1 MNRPESLEELT
12 HDASGWLWQK
22 LHNGHVQ
29 VTSAEAESVVKAKA
43 WLARLNDGTLV
54 VQENSEPEV
63 D

>member
-1 MNRPESLEELT
+1 MNRPESLEEHT

-29 VTSAEAESVVKAKA
+29 VTSAEAEHVVEAKA
-43 WLARLNDGTLV
+43 WLLSINQGTLL